1 MAEWKTPA
9 HLEDHFHRHGGKLR
23 CRSVE
28 RYDESAQETIR
39 LGVRFTYIDNITGV
53 PHIGYF
59 HRDTSRATFT
69 DLDDFILSHFQT
81 DEAYVTGLHRNTY
94 RD

>member
-1 MAEWKTPA
+1 VAASKSQA
-9 HLEDHFHRHGGKLR
+9 HLIDDYYRHRGKLR

-28 RYDESAQETIR
+28 RYDASAQETIV
-39 LGVRFTYIDNITGV
+39 LGVRFTYIDPITDE

-59 HRDTSRATFT
+59 HRDTSRLTCT
-69 DLDDFILSHFQT
+69 DLDGFIVTHFLT
-81 DEAYVTGLHRNTY
+81 AEDYVVGLERSTY